1 LIEGF
6 ARTYVQIRDESKP
19 SGLFQTSLES
29 AQILL
34 VERDIHSETRL
45 DSFLD
50 LCFQLF
56 WENVEL
62 SLGDIRSYIDLHLA
76 PKLDALFLNL
86 LRDVDEITSD
96 LPTSDLDNAIRNAKT
111 KATQALEQVKHWF
124 QQPRP
129 LAPSVTT
136 LDELIDISLQAVKKM
151 HRDFSPEVEGDIQ
164 QLPSFVQLQRFTD
177 IFIILF
183 DNIWRHSGNQTAP
196 KVRIKARLVDKNLR
210 IEFRNSVEKGVRS
223 STTEKRVATIQQ
235 KIAQGSYQPAVTTE
249 GGTGLMKIH
258 NIAGSERDGGSA
270 LEFNFESDDWFFVG
284 LTLPITLTEVFV
296 LGAE

>member
-1 LIEGF
+1 M
-6 ARTYVQIRDESKP
+6 
-19 SGLFQTSLES
+19 
-29 AQILL
+29 
-34 VERDIHSETRL
+34 
-45 DSFLD
+45 
-50 LCFQLF
+50 F

-62 SLGDIRSYIDLHLA
+62 SLGDIRSYIDLQLA

-129 LAPSVTT
+129 LASSVTT

-177 IFIILF
+177 IFIILL

-223 STTEKRVATIQQ
+223 STTEKRVAAIQQ

-258 NIAGSERDGGSA
+258 NIAGSERDGASA
-270 LEFNFESDDWFFVG
+270 LEFYFESDDWFFVG
-284 LTLPITLTEVFV
+284 LTLPTTLTEVSV